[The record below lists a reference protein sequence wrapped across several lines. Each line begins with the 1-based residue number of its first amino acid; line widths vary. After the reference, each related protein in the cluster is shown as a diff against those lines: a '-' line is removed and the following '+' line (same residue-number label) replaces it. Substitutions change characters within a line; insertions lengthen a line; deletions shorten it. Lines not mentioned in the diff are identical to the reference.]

1 MTAPKCRDTFR
12 NLCNN
17 VHRTDRNKKKIV
29 ITTTKKRIE
38 MWSSTTNNAHRL
50 TINSS
55 YNDPAVLVSVRII
68 NNSDN
73 NCSYSYTINI
83 FR

>member
-1 MTAPKCRDTFR
+1 
-12 NLCNN
+12 
-17 VHRTDRNKKKIV
+17 
-29 ITTTKKRIE
+29 